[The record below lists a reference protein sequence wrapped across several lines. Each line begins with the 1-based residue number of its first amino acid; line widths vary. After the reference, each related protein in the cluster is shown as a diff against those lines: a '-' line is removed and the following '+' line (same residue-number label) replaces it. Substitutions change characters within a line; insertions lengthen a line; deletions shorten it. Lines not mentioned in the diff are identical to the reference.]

1 MSSRDV
7 RSWKLPFRIGTTS
20 YIVPDDLLSNAA
32 FLAPFVQD
40 MQLVLFEVPGGPSNL
55 PSLANVAALAA
66 LGRRCDLTYT
76 VHLLHD
82 LRAHDQEWK
91 PALAL
96 AKAQEVIALTR
107 PLEPCAYVCHLDGRA
122 VQGAAGAAAAAAAPA
137 GAELARWQ
145 ETTARALQQV
155 CAWAGDGQ
163 RVAVENLEGYDP
175 EFVTPVVERTAA
187 ARCVDVG
194 HLWLDGHD
202 PLPHLAAA
210 LPRLAVVHL
219 HGVAGGRD
227 HASLAH
233 TPAAQLDAVFHLL
246 MDADFRGVLTLE
258 VFGEEDFWSSLDA
271 VEAAFARLLGPSLGA
286 SSPH

>member
-91 PALAL
+91 PSLAL
-96 AKAQEVIALTR
+96 AKAQEVL
-107 PLEPCAYVCHLDGRA
+107 RA
-122 VQGAAGAAAAAAAPA
+122 QDLFKDA
-137 GAELARWQ
+137 
-145 ETTARALQQV
+145 
-155 CAWAGDGQ
+155 
-163 RVAVENLEGYDP
+163 
-175 EFVTPVVERTAA
+175 
-187 ARCVDVG
+187 
-194 HLWLDGHD
+194 
-202 PLPHLAAA
+202 
-210 LPRLAVVHL
+210 
-219 HGVAGGRD
+219 
-227 HASLAH
+227 HASVI
-233 TPAAQLDAVFHLL
+233 PMRSML
-246 MDADFRGVLTLE
+246 MVRACLP
-258 VFGEEDFWSSLDA
+258 W
-271 VEAAFARLLGPSLGA
+271 
-286 SSPH
+286 